1 MSYVV
6 FNQFSPKNHSNTVTR
21 NVVTKL
27 SKYLFGLVTKTIT
40 LLAFKG
46 LIKSLLN
53 HS

>member
-6 FNQFSPKNHSNTVTR
+6 FNQFSLKIIVTR
-21 NVVTKL
+21 NVVRKL

-46 LIKSLLN
+46 LIQFY
-53 HS
+53 

>member
-6 FNQFSPKNHSNTVTR
+6 FNQFSLKIIVTR

-40 LLAFKG
+40 FLAFQG
-46 LIKSLLN
+46 LIPFY
-53 HS
+53 